1 MTAKRC
7 SLIFESNL
15 SLRSVS
21 GFQPRLFSL
30 QSFIYWLVLGIVL
43 FAVLYPAGVIIFT
56 SFETPGEKLV
66 SGFGLQG
73 WKIAFSDPAIISAI
87 WNTLTVTFARQ
98 AIALPIAILL
108 AWIIARTDV
117 PCAIT
122 LEFLF
127 WLGYFLPPLPV
138 TMGWILLLDPDYG
151 LLNQWLIHLPWVSK
165 APVNIYSFWGIVWA
179 HLTTSTIAVEVMLL
193 TPAFRNM
200 DATLEEASLVSGAG
214 VIRTLRKIVV
224 PLMTPIVGV
233 VLLLGIVHSL
243 QAFELELILGFPFR
257 FYVFST
263 QIYSLLNQQPPQFAA
278 ATALGSTILFLMV
291 PLVVLQR
298 QGVARRSFATV
309 GGRYKGHKQS
319 LGKWRWPMVGFLV
332 TVASVITVIPLLFL
346 TLASFMARF
355 GYFNV
360 PQPWTALH
368 WSRVIEDSVFL
379 QSLKNTLVLAS
390 ATALVSVV
398 LFTLIAYII
407 IRTRFVGR
415 AALDMVSWLPSTLPG
430 IILGLG
436 LLSVF
441 LGTPFLRPL
450 YGSMFLLIIAT
461 VISSMTLGVQVI
473 KSALAQLALELEEA
487 AKVAGGSSWN
497 SFRDII
503 LPIITPSLLL
513 VGTLSF
519 IAAARNVSTVALI
532 ATSHTR
538 PLSLLQLDFLVESR
552 YESAAVVGII
562 VVALTTGVALIS
574 RLLGLRTGLER

>member
-1 MTAKRC
+1 M
-7 SLIFESNL
+7 
-15 SLRSVS
+15 S
-21 GFQPRLFSL
+21 GFQPRPFSL

-43 FAVLYPAGVIIFT
+43 FAVLYPAGVIIFS
-56 SFETPGEKLV
+56 SFELPGKMA
-66 SGFGLQG
+66 SGLGLQG
-73 WKIAFSDPAIISAI
+73 WKIVFSDPAILSAI
-87 WNTLTVTFARQ
+87 WNTLTVTLARQ
-98 AIALPIAILL
+98 AIALPVAVLL

-117 PCAIT
+117 PCAKT

-151 LLNQWLIHLPWVSK
+151 LLNQWLIHLPWVTK
-165 APVNIYSFWGIVWA
+165 APLNIYSFWGIVWA

-214 VIRTLRKIVV
+214 VIRTLRKIIV

-243 QAFELELILGFPFR
+243 QAFELELVLGFPFR

-263 QIYSLLNQQPPQFAA
+263 QIYWLLNQQPPQFAA
-278 ATALGSTILFLMV
+278 ATALGSAILFLMV
-291 PLVVLQR
+291 PLVVFYR
-298 QGVARRSFATV
+298 RGIARRSFATV
-309 GGRYKGHKQS
+309 GGRYKGHKRS
-319 LGKWRWPMVGFLV
+319 LGKWRWPVFASLLA
-332 TVASVITVIPLLFL
+332 VASVITIIPLLFL

-360 PQPWTALH
+360 PKPWTVVH

-379 QSLKNTLVLAS
+379 QSLKNTLVLAG
-390 ATALVSVV
+390 ATALASVV

-450 YGSMFLLIIAT
+450 YGSMFLLVTAT

-473 KSALAQLALELEEA
+473 KSALTQLAVELEEA
-487 AKVAGGSSWN
+487 AKVAGGSGWN
-497 SFRDII
+497 SFYDIV
-503 LPIITPSLLL
+503 LPIIAPNLLL

-519 IAAARNVSTVALI
+519 IAAARSVSTVALI

-552 YESAAVVGII
+552 YESAAVIGII
-562 VVALTTGVALIS
+562 VVAMTTGVALAS
-574 RLLGLRTGLER
+574 RLLGLRTGMER

>member
-1 MTAKRC
+1 
-7 SLIFESNL
+7 
-15 SLRSVS
+15 VS
-21 GFQPRLFSL
+21 AVQPHSFSL
-30 QSFIYWLVLGIVL
+30 QGFVYWLVLGIVL
-43 FAVLYPAGVIIFT
+43 FAVLYPAGVIIFS

-66 SGFGLQG
+66 SGFGLQA
-73 WKIAFSDPAIISAI
+73 WKIAFADPAILSAI
-87 WNTLTVTFARQ
+87 WNTLTITLARQ

-108 AWIIARTDV
+108 AWVIARTDV
-117 PCAIT
+117 PGATT

-151 LLNQWLIHLPWVSK
+151 VLNRWLTQLPFVTK
-165 APVNIYSFWGIVWA
+165 APFNIYSFWGIVWA

-214 VIRTLRKIVV
+214 VVRTITRIVV
-224 PLMTPIVGV
+224 PLLTPIVGV

-243 QAFELELILGFPFR
+243 QAFELELVLGFPFR

-263 QIYSLLNQQPPQFAA
+263 QIHWLLNQQPPQFAA

-291 PLVVLQR
+291 PLIALQR
-298 QGVARRSFATV
+298 RTVARRSFATV
-309 GGRYKGHKQS
+309 GGRYKGHKLS
-319 LGKWRWPMVGFLV
+319 LGNWRWPV
-332 TVASVITVIPLLFL
+332 SVVLLAIALLITLIPLLFL

-355 GYFNV
+355 GYFSV
-360 PQPWTALH
+360 AKPWTAVH

-379 QSLKNTLVLAS
+379 DSLKNTLVLAG

-398 LFTLIAYII
+398 LFTLIAYIV
-407 IRTRFVGR
+407 IRTNFAGR
-415 AALDMVSWLPSTLPG
+415 AALDLVSWLPSTLPG

-450 YGSMFLLIIAT
+450 YGSMFLLIVAT

-473 KSALAQLALELEEA
+473 KGALTQLAVELEEA
-487 AKVAGGSSWN
+487 ARVAGGSSWN
-497 SFRDII
+497 SFRDIV
-503 LPIITPSLLL
+503 LPLITPTLLL

-532 ATSHTR
+532 STSRTR

-552 YESAAVVGII
+552 YESAAVIGII
-562 VVALTTGVALIS
+562 VVALTAGVALVS
-574 RLLGLRTGLER
+574 RLLGLRTGIER

>member
-1 MTAKRC
+1 M
-7 SLIFESNL
+7 
-15 SLRSVS
+15 
-21 GFQPRLFSL
+21 FS
-30 QSFIYWLVLGIVL
+30 
-43 FAVLYPAGVIIFT
+43 VLYPAGVIVFT
-56 SFETPGEKLV
+56 SFEMPGAKV
-66 SGFGLQG
+66 ASGLGLQG

-87 WNTLTVTFARQ
+87 WNTVTVTFARQ

-108 AWIIARTDV
+108 AWVIARTDV
-117 PCAIT
+117 PCSST

-151 LLNQWLIHLPWVSK
+151 LFNQWLTHLPWISR
-165 APVNIYSFWGIVWA
+165 PPLNIYSFWGIVWA
-179 HLTTSTIAVEVMLL
+179 HLTTSTVAVEVMLL

-263 QIYSLLNQQPPQFAA
+263 QIYWLLNQQPPQFAA

-291 PLVVLQR
+291 PLVILQG
-298 QGVARRSFATV
+298 QGVAQRSFATV
-309 GGRYKGHKQS
+309 GGRYKGHKQR
-319 LGKWRWPMVGFLV
+319 LGKWRWPVFVFLI
-332 TVASVITVIPLLFL
+332 TVALVITFIPFLFL

-360 PQPWTALH
+360 PKPWTALH

-379 QSLKNTLVLAS
+379 QSLKNTLVLAG
-390 ATALVSVV
+390 ATALVSVIF
-398 LFTLIAYII
+398 FTLIAYII

-415 AALDMVSWLPSTLPG
+415 AALDMVSWLPATLPG

-441 LGTPFLRPL
+441 LGTPLLRPF

-473 KSALAQLALELEEA
+473 KSALTQLAVELEEA
-487 AKVAGGSSWN
+487 AKVAGGSGWS

-532 ATSHTR
+532 STSHTR

-552 YESAAVVGII
+552 YESAAVIGII

-574 RLLGLRTGLER
+574 RLLGLRTGIER

>member
-1 MTAKRC
+1 MSAVQP
-7 SLIFESNL
+7 
-15 SLRSVS
+15 RSVS
-21 GFQPRLFSL
+21 LR
-30 QSFIYWLVLGIVL
+30 SFIYWLVLGIVSC
-43 FAVLYPAGVIIFT
+43 AVLYPAGVIVLS
-56 SFETPGEKLV
+56 SFETPGGKLV
-66 SGFGLQG
+66 SGFGLQA
-73 WKIAFSDPAIISAI
+73 WKIAFADPAIIAAI
-87 WNTLTVTFARQ
+87 WNTLTITLARQ

-108 AWIIARTDV
+108 AWVIARTDV
-117 PCAIT
+117 PGAMT

-138 TMGWILLLDPDYG
+138 TMGWILLMDPDYG
-151 LLNQWLIHLPWVSK
+151 VLNQWVAHLPFVTK
-165 APVNIYSFWGIVWA
+165 APFNIYSFWGIVWA

-214 VIRTLRKIVV
+214 VVRTIRKIVV

-257 FYVFST
+257 FYVLST
-263 QIYSLLNQQPPQFAA
+263 QIHWLLTQQPPQFAA
-278 ATALGSTILFLMV
+278 ATALGSTILFVMV
-291 PLVVLQR
+291 PLIALQR
-298 QGVARRSFATV
+298 WGIARRSFATV

-319 LGKWRWPMVGFLV
+319 LRKWRWPIFFVLLA
-332 TVASVITVIPLLFL
+332 VALIITVIPLLFL
-346 TLASFMARF
+346 SLASFMARF

-360 PQPWTALH
+360 SKPWTALH

-379 QSLKNTLVLAS
+379 ASLKNTLVLAG
-390 ATALVSVV
+390 ATAMVSVV
-398 LFTLIAYII
+398 LFTLIAYIV
-407 IRTRFVGR
+407 IRTNFVGR
-415 AALDMVSWLPSTLPG
+415 SALDMVSWLPSTLPG

-473 KSALAQLALELEEA
+473 KGALMQLAVELEEA
-487 AKVAGGSSWN
+487 AKVAGGSGWD
-497 SFRDII
+497 SFRDIV
-503 LPIITPSLLL
+503 LPIITPSVLL

-532 ATSHTR
+532 STSRTR

-562 VVALTTGVALIS
+562 VVALTTGVALVA
-574 RLLGLRTGLER
+574 RLLGLRAGIGR

>member
-1 MTAKRC
+1 MSA
-7 SLIFESNL
+7 I
-15 SLRSVS
+15 
-21 GFQPRLFSL
+21 QPRSFSPH
-30 QSFIYWLVLGIVL
+30 SFIYWLVLGIVL
-43 FAVLYPAGVIIFT
+43 FAVLYPAGVIIFS
-56 SFETPGEKLV
+56 SFETPGERLV
-66 SGFGLQG
+66 SGIGLQA
-73 WKIAFSDPAIISAI
+73 WKTAFADPAIISAI
-87 WNTLTVTFARQ
+87 WNTLTITLARQ

-108 AWIIARTDV
+108 SWVLARTDV
-117 PCAIT
+117 PGAT
-122 LEFLF
+122 ALEFLF

-151 LLNQWLIHLPWVSK
+151 LLNLWLTHLPFVDR
-165 APVNIYSFWGIVWA
+165 AAFNIYSFWGIVWA

-214 VIRTLRKIVV
+214 VIRTIRKIVV

-263 QIYSLLNQQPPQFAA
+263 QIHWLLNQQPPQFAA

-291 PLVVLQR
+291 PLIALQR
-298 QGVARRSFATV
+298 RGVARRSFATV
-309 GGRYKGHKQS
+309 GGRYKGQKQS
-319 LGKWRWPMVGFLV
+319 LGKWRWLIFVILLG
-332 TVASVITVIPLLFL
+332 VALLITVIPLLFL
-346 TLASFMARF
+346 TVASFMARF
-355 GYFNV
+355 GYFDV
-360 PQPWTALH
+360 PKPWTALH
-368 WSRVIEDSVFL
+368 WSRVIDDSVFL
-379 QSLKNTLVLAS
+379 DSLKNTLVLAG
-390 ATALVSVV
+390 ATALVSVM
-398 LFTLIAYII
+398 LFTLIAYIV
-407 IRTRFVGR
+407 IRTNFVGR

-441 LGTPFLRPL
+441 LGTPFLRSL

-473 KSALAQLALELEEA
+473 KGALSQLAVELEEA
-487 AKVAGGSSWN
+487 AKVAGGSGWN
-497 SFRDII
+497 SFRDIV
-503 LPIITPSLLL
+503 LPIIAPSMLL

-532 ATSHTR
+532 STSRTR

-552 YESAAVVGII
+552 YESAAVIGII
-562 VVALTTGVALIS
+562 VVILTTGVALIA
-574 RLLGLRTGLER
+574 RLLGLRTGMER

>member
-1 MTAKRC
+1 MI
-7 SLIFESNL
+7 L
-15 SLRSVS
+15 
-21 GFQPRLFSL
+21 
-30 QSFIYWLVLGIVL
+30 
-43 FAVLYPAGVIIFT
+43 
-56 SFETPGEKLV
+56 
-66 SGFGLQG
+66 
-73 WKIAFSDPAIISAI
+73 SAI
-87 WNTLTVTFARQ
+87 WNTLTITLARQ
-98 AIALPIAILL
+98 AIALPIAILVS
-108 AWIIARTDV
+108 WVIARTNI
-117 PCAIT
+117 PRANA
-122 LEFLF
+122 LEFLI

-151 LLNQWLIHLPWVSK
+151 LLNHWLTQLPFVSM
-165 APVNIYSFWGIVWA
+165 APFNIYSFWGIVWA

-214 VIRTLRKIVV
+214 VLGTIKKIVV

-243 QAFELELILGFPFR
+243 QAFELELVLGFPFR

-263 QIYSLLNQQPPQFAA
+263 QIYWLLNQQPPQFAA

-291 PLVVLQR
+291 PLIALQR
-298 QGVARRSFATV
+298 RGVARRSFATV
-309 GGRYKGHKQS
+309 GARYKGHKQS
-319 LGKWRWPMVGFLV
+319 LGKWRWPIFIALLA
-332 TVASVITVIPLLFL
+332 VALVITVIPLAFL

-360 PQPWTALH
+360 PRPWTALH

-379 QSLKNTLVLAS
+379 GSLKNTMVLAG
-390 ATALVSVV
+390 ATALASVV
-398 LFTLIAYII
+398 LFTLIAYIV
-407 IRTRFVGR
+407 IRTHFAGR

-441 LGTPFLRPL
+441 LDTPFLRPL
-450 YGSMFLLIIAT
+450 YGSMFLLIVAT
-461 VISSMTLGVQVI
+461 VVSSMTLGVQVI
-473 KSALAQLALELEEA
+473 KGALTQLAIELEEA
-487 AKVAGGSSWN
+487 STVAGGSAWS
-497 SFRDII
+497 SLRDIT
-503 LPIITPSLLL
+503 LPIISPSLLL

-532 ATSHTR
+532 ATSRTR

-552 YESAAVVGII
+552 YESAAVIGII

-574 RLLGLRTGLER
+574 RILGLRTGIES

>member
-1 MTAKRC
+1 
-7 SLIFESNL
+7 
-15 SLRSVS
+15 VS

-30 QSFIYWLVLGIVL
+30 QSFVYWLVLGIVL
-43 FAVLYPAGVIIFT
+43 FAVLYPAGVIILS
-56 SFETPGEKLV
+56 SFETPGEKLA
-66 SGFGLQG
+66 SGLGLQG

-108 AWIIARTDV
+108 AWVIARTDV
-117 PCAIT
+117 PCATT

-151 LLNQWLIHLPWVSK
+151 LFNQWFAHVPWVSK
-165 APVNIYSFWGIVWA
+165 APTNIYSFWGIVWA

-214 VIRTLRKIVV
+214 VIRTLRRIVI

-319 LGKWRWPMVGFLV
+319 LGKWRWPMFGFLV

-574 RLLGLRTGLER
+574 RLLGLRTGIER

>member
-1 MTAKRC
+1 
-7 SLIFESNL
+7 
-15 SLRSVS
+15 VS
-21 GFQPRLFSL
+21 GFQPRPFSL

-43 FAVLYPAGVIIFT
+43 FAVLYPAGVIIFS
-56 SFETPGEKLV
+56 SFEVPGKMA
-66 SGFGLQG
+66 SGLGLQG
-73 WKIAFSDPAIISAI
+73 WKIVFSDPAILSAI
-87 WNTLTVTFARQ
+87 WNTLTVTLARQ
-98 AIALPIAILL
+98 AIALPVAVLL

-117 PCAIT
+117 PCAKT

-151 LLNQWLIHLPWVSK
+151 LLNQWLIHLPWVTK
-165 APVNIYSFWGIVWA
+165 APLNIYSFWGIVWA

-214 VIRTLRKIVV
+214 VIRTLRKIIV

-243 QAFELELILGFPFR
+243 QAFELELVLGFPFR

-263 QIYSLLNQQPPQFAA
+263 QIYWLLNQQPPQFAA
-278 ATALGSTILFLMV
+278 ATALGSAILFLMV
-291 PLVVLQR
+291 PLVGFYR
-298 QGVARRSFATV
+298 QGIARRSFATV
-309 GGRYKGHKQS
+309 GGRYKGHKRS
-319 LGKWRWPMVGFLV
+319 LGKWRWPVFASLLA
-332 TVASVITVIPLLFL
+332 VASVITIIPLLFL

-360 PQPWTALH
+360 PKPWTVVH

-379 QSLKNTLVLAS
+379 QSLKNTLVLAG
-390 ATALVSVV
+390 ATALASVV

-450 YGSMFLLIIAT
+450 YGSMFLLVTAT

-473 KSALAQLALELEEA
+473 KSALTQLAVELEEA
-487 AKVAGGSSWN
+487 AKVAGGSGWN
-497 SFRDII
+497 SFYDIV
-503 LPIITPSLLL
+503 LPIITPNLLL

-519 IAAARNVSTVALI
+519 IAAARSVSTVALI

-552 YESAAVVGII
+552 YESAAVIGII
-562 VVALTTGVALIS
+562 VVAMTTGVALAS
-574 RLLGLRTGLER
+574 RLLGLRTGIER

>member
-1 MTAKRC
+1 
-7 SLIFESNL
+7 
-15 SLRSVS
+15 
-21 GFQPRLFSL
+21 
-30 QSFIYWLVLGIVL
+30 
-43 FAVLYPAGVIIFT
+43 
-56 SFETPGEKLV
+56 
-66 SGFGLQG
+66 
-73 WKIAFSDPAIISAI
+73 
-87 WNTLTVTFARQ
+87 
-98 AIALPIAILL
+98 
-108 AWIIARTDV
+108 
-117 PCAIT
+117 
-122 LEFLF
+122 
-127 WLGYFLPPLPV
+127 
-138 TMGWILLLDPDYG
+138 MGWILLLDPDYG
-151 LLNQWLIHLPWVSK
+151 LLNQWLTHLPLVNK
-165 APVNIYSFWGIVWA
+165 APFNIYSFWGIVWA

-214 VIRTLRKIVV
+214 VIRTIKKIVV

-263 QIYSLLNQQPPQFAA
+263 QIYWLLNQQPPQFAA

-291 PLVVLQR
+291 PLIAIQR
-298 QGVARRSFATV
+298 SRVARRSFATV
-309 GGRYKGHKQS
+309 SGRYKGHKQS
-319 LGKWRWPMVGFLV
+319 LGKWRWLIFVILLG
-332 TVASVITVIPLLFL
+332 VALLITVIPLLFL

-360 PQPWTALH
+360 PKPWTALH
-368 WSRVIEDSVFL
+368 WTRVIDDSVFL
-379 QSLKNTLVLAS
+379 DSLKNTLVLAG
-390 ATALVSVV
+390 ATALVAVA
-398 LFTLIAYII
+398 LFTLIAYIV
-407 IRTRFVGR
+407 IRTNFVGR

-450 YGSMFLLIIAT
+450 YGSMFLLIVAT

-473 KSALAQLALELEEA
+473 KGALTQLAVELEEA
-487 AKVAGGSSWN
+487 ARVAGGSGWN
-497 SFRDII
+497 SFRDIV

-532 ATSHTR
+532 STSRTR

-552 YESAAVVGII
+552 YESAAVIGII
-562 VVALTTGVALIS
+562 VVILTTGVALIS
-574 RLLGLRTGLER
+574 RLLGLRTGIER

>member
-87 WNTLTVTFARQ
+87 WNTLIVTFARQ

-214 VIRTLRKIVV
+214 VIHTLKKIVV

-263 QIYSLLNQQPPQFAA
+263 QIYWLLNQQPPQFAA

-298 QGVARRSFATV
+298 QGVAQRSFATV
-309 GGRYKGHKQS
+309 GGRYKGHKQR
-319 LGKWRWPMVGFLV
+319 LGKWRWPVFVFLV
-332 TVASVITVIPLLFL
+332 AVALVITVIPLLFL
-346 TLASFMARF
+346 ALASFMARF
-355 GYFNV
+355 GYFNI
-360 PQPWTALH
+360 PKPWTALH

-379 QSLKNTLVLAS
+379 QSLKNTLVLAG
-390 ATALVSVV
+390 ATALVSVM

-407 IRTRFVGR
+407 VRTRFVGR

-450 YGSMFLLIIAT
+450 YGSMFLLIVAT

-487 AKVAGGSSWN
+487 AKVAGGSGWN

-562 VVALTTGVALIS
+562 VVALTTGIALIS
-574 RLLGLRTGLER
+574 RLLGLRTGIER

>member
-1 MTAKRC
+1 VRAIQ
-7 SLIFESNL
+7 S
-15 SLRSVS
+15 
-21 GFQPRLFSL
+21 RLFSL
-30 QSFIYWLVLGIVL
+30 QSFVYWLVLAIVL
-43 FAVLYPAGVIIFT
+43 FAVLSPAGVIILS

-66 SGFGLQG
+66 SGFGLQA
-73 WKIAFSDPAIISAI
+73 WKMAFSDPAILSAI
-87 WNTLTVTFARQ
+87 WHTLTITLARQ
-98 AIALPIAILL
+98 TIALPIAILL
-108 AWIIARTDV
+108 SWVIARTDV
-117 PCAIT
+117 PGAST

-138 TMGWILLLDPDYG
+138 AMGWILLLDPDYG
-151 LLNQWLIHLPWVSK
+151 VLNQWLTQIPFVTR
-165 APVNIYSFWGIVWA
+165 APFNIYSFWGIVWA

-214 VIRTLRKIVV
+214 VVRTIGKIVV

-243 QAFELELILGFPFR
+243 QAFELELVLGFPFR

-263 QIYSLLNQQPPQFAA
+263 QIHWLLNQQPPQFAA
-278 ATALGSTILFLMV
+278 ASALGSTILFLMV
-291 PLVVLQR
+291 PLIALQR
-298 QGVARRSFATV
+298 SRIARRSFATV

-319 LGKWRWPMVGFLV
+319 LRKWRWPMFIVLLA
-332 TVASVITVIPLLFL
+332 VALLITLIPLLFL
-346 TLASFMARF
+346 SLASVMARF
-355 GYFNV
+355 GYFYV
-360 PQPWTALH
+360 PKPWTALH
-368 WSRVIEDSVFL
+368 WSRVLEDSVFL
-379 QSLKNTLVLAS
+379 ESFKHTLLLAG

-398 LFTLIAYII
+398 LFTLIAYIV
-407 IRTRFVGR
+407 IRTNFAGR
-415 AALDMVSWLPSTLPG
+415 TALDLVSWLPSTLPG

-450 YGSMFLLIIAT
+450 YGSMFLLIVAT

-473 KSALAQLALELEEA
+473 KGALTQLAVELEEA
-487 AKVAGGSSWN
+487 AKVAGGSSWS
-497 SFRDII
+497 SFRDIV
-503 LPIITPSLLL
+503 LPLITPSLLL

-532 ATSHTR
+532 STSRTR

-562 VVALTTGVALIS
+562 VVLLTAGVALIS
-574 RLLGLRTGLER
+574 RLLGLRTGIER

>member
-1 MTAKRC
+1 MSAVHPR
-7 SLIFESNL
+7 SFNL
-15 SLRSVS
+15 
-21 GFQPRLFSL
+21 QTP
-30 QSFIYWLVLGIVL
+30 ICWLVLAIVL
-43 FAVLYPAGVIIFT
+43 FTVVYPAGMIIFN
-56 SFETPGEKLV
+56 SFEMPREKMAPV
-66 SGFGLQG
+66 FGLQA
-73 WKIAFSDPAIISAI
+73 WQLAFSDPTILSAI
-87 WNTLTVTFARQ
+87 WNTLTITLARQ
-98 AIALPIAILL
+98 SIALPIAILL
-108 AWIIARTDV
+108 AWVIARTDV
-117 PCAIT
+117 PGTTI
-122 LEFLF
+122 LEFLI

-151 LLNQWLIHLPWVSK
+151 LLNQWLTHLPFVSK
-165 APVNIYSFWGIVWA
+165 APFNIYSFWGIVWA

-214 VIRTLRKIVV
+214 VIQTIRRIVV
-224 PLMTPIVGV
+224 PMMTPIVSV

-263 QIYSLLNQQPPQFAA
+263 LIHLLLTQQPANFSA

-291 PLVVLQR
+291 PLIVLQR
-298 QGVARRSFATV
+298 RSVTRRSFATV
-309 GGRYKGHKQS
+309 SGRFKGHKQS
-319 LGKWRWPMVGFLV
+319 LGKWRWPIFFVLLAMALL
-332 TVASVITVIPLLFL
+332 ITLIPLVFL

-360 PQPWTALH
+360 PKPWTALH
-368 WSRVIEDSVFL
+368 WSRVIDDSVFVE
-379 QSLKNTLVLAS
+379 SLKNTLVLAG
-390 ATALVSVV
+390 ATALLSVV
-398 LFTLIAYII
+398 LFTLIAYIV
-407 IRTRFVGR
+407 IRTNFVGR

-450 YGSMFLLIIAT
+450 YGSMLLLIIAT
-461 VISSMTLGVQVI
+461 MISSMTLGVQVI
-473 KSALAQLALELEEA
+473 KGALTQLAVELEEA
-487 AKVAGGSSWN
+487 AKVAGGTGWN
-497 SFRDII
+497 SFRDIV

-532 ATSHTR
+532 STSHTR

-552 YESAAVVGII
+552 YESAAVIGII
-562 VVALTTGVALIS
+562 VVTLTAGVALIS
-574 RLLGLRTGLER
+574 RLLGLGAGVER

>member
-1 MTAKRC
+1 M
-7 SLIFESNL
+7 
-15 SLRSVS
+15 
-21 GFQPRLFSL
+21 FS
-30 QSFIYWLVLGIVL
+30 
-43 FAVLYPAGVIIFT
+43 VLYPAGVIVFT
-56 SFETPGEKLV
+56 SFEMPGAKV
-66 SGFGLQG
+66 ASGLGLQG

-87 WNTLTVTFARQ
+87 WNTVTVTFARQ

-108 AWIIARTDV
+108 AWVIARTDV
-117 PCAIT
+117 PCSST

-151 LLNQWLIHLPWVSK
+151 LFNQWLTHLPWISR
-165 APVNIYSFWGIVWA
+165 PPLNIYSFWGIVWA
-179 HLTTSTIAVEVMLL
+179 HLTTSTVAVEVMLL

-263 QIYSLLNQQPPQFAA
+263 QIYWLLNQQPPQFAA

-291 PLVVLQR
+291 PLVILQG
-298 QGVARRSFATV
+298 QGVAQRSFATV
-309 GGRYKGHKQS
+309 GGRYKGHKQR
-319 LGKWRWPMVGFLV
+319 LGKWRWPVFVFLI
-332 TVASVITVIPLLFL
+332 TVALVITFIPFLFL

-360 PQPWTALH
+360 PKPWTALH

-379 QSLKNTLVLAS
+379 QSLKNTLVLAG
-390 ATALVSVV
+390 ATALVSVIF
-398 LFTLIAYII
+398 FTLIAYII

-441 LGTPFLRPL
+441 LGTPLLRPF

-473 KSALAQLALELEEA
+473 KSALTQLAVELEEA
-487 AKVAGGSSWN
+487 AKVAGGSGWS

-552 YESAAVVGII
+552 YESAAVIGII

-574 RLLGLRTGLER
+574 RLLGLRTGIER